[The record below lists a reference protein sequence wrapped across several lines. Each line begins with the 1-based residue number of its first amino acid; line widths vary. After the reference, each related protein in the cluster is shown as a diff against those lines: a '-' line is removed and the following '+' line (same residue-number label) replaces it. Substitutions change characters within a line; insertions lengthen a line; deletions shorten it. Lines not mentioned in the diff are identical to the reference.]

1 MLELIQTLKNKIN
14 KGYFLM
20 FYKRSFKLFGKHST
34 ISFPFQVNGAKFVS
48 IGEKVHIH
56 TNAWLLALPNHTS
69 TPNLIIHDNT
79 YIGRLVHIVC
89 VNNIT
94 ICKDVLISDKVYI
107 SDNLHEYKDI
117 NIPIK
122 SQNIINKGDVV
133 IGEHTWLGEN
143 VCVIG
148 SSVGKHCVVGANSVV
163 VTDIPDYSVAV
174 GSPAKVIKRFNK
186 STANWEKMDN

>member
-1 MLELIQTLKNKIN
+1 M
-14 KGYFLM
+14 
-20 FYKRSFKLFGKHST
+20 
-34 ISFPFQVNGAKFVS
+34 S
-48 IGEKVHIH
+48 IGKKVHIH
-56 TNAWLLALPNHTS
+56 TNAWLFALPNQTS
-69 TPNLIIHDNT
+69 TPNLIIQDNT

-186 STANWEKMDN
+186 STANWEKVDN